1 MPAFAERMI
10 SVPSS
15 DQILKRTAH
24 RPWPPPRR
32 PWLWSQ
38 GWRDLLFCHWAV
50 PVEALRSHVPRSLE
64 IDVMDGSAWL
74 SLVAFR
80 MARVRPRWFPALPG
94 VSNFLELNLRTYVQS
109 GDKPGVFFLSIH
121 ANKRLAVRVARWFSP
136 LPYIHARMSFSRR
149 DAGYRFHCVSAGRQG
164 EAIFAANYAP
174 ASEVFLASRD
184 PLSEWL
190 LERYRLYVGESS
202 GDLIYAEV
210 HHEPWFVQ
218 DADLKIASNSLG
230 IVAGL
235 ELPRTP
241 DRVHFSAGVDALAWS
256 FEPQITNPKYR
267 LQDSKA
273 KSTANDGPRIKHG

>member
-1 MPAFAERMI
+1 MI
-10 SVPSS
+10 SVPSP

-50 PVEALRSHVPRSLE
+50 PVEALRPHVPRPLE
-64 IDVMDGSAWL
+64 IDVMDGSAWV

-80 MARVRPRWFPALPG
+80 MARVRPRWFPPLPG
-94 VSNFLELNLRTYVQS
+94 VSNFLELNLRTYVRS
-109 GDKPGVFFLSIH
+109 SDKSGVFFLSIH

-136 LPYIHARMSFSRR
+136 LPYIHAPMSFWRR
-149 DAGYRFHCVSAGRQG
+149 DAGFRFHCASSGRQG
-164 EAIFAANYAP
+164 EAVFAANYTP
-174 ASEVFLASRD
+174 ASEVLLASRD

-190 LERYRLYVGESS
+190 LERYCLYVGDSS
-202 GDLIYAEV
+202 GDLVHAEV

-218 DADLKIASNSLG
+218 NVDLEIASNSLG
-230 IVAGL
+230 FVTRL

-241 DRVHFSAGVDALAWS
+241 DRMHFSTGVDALAWS
-256 FEPQITNPKYR
+256 FEPQINPKYR
-267 LQDSKA
+267 LQSSKA
-273 KSTANDGPRIKHG
+273 ESIAKDKPRIKQG